1 MTVTIKSEITFKFLL
16 SDMQMNYGLNILT
29 ETSQNDEQIKTAKKI
44 FVPVALSGIPQ
55 LFLINSNVWQR
66 QQQQRLQQT
75 SQQSQRGI
83 EIIDSRTVSN
93 SEIKEEPIDSSGE
106 TSQSNRYQLIDSG
119 TPLPEFS
126 QLIKNHLEE
135 NNLSAVWGTF
145 VDECAKYYYERFP
158 NIQNSSEYQAIGRK
172 MFRKY
177 PAIECEGKEPWS
189 FFCKSL
195 SQKIRHIKWKVK
207 RKRLG
212 LTSRR
217 IRKSK
222 EGAANNL
229 KRKVDRRYTSSKQYK
244 ALLKE
249 LSDGW
254 TNKTISDKR
263 ILDILQQTSKGRRT
277 WLNSHT
283 YRRVFS
289 LIEEYPCF
297 ADGKYVVRDFLYL
310 LNFEDTSEM
319 MQRLDTLFTAAGAMM
334 DPPVENISFLQK
346 VQILR
351 FMEDQIAFSKGRNSS
366 IKSVVVHKINIPER
380 EMLQQVQ
387 SNENS
392 SPLLFIFSDGVE
404 LQKAFI
410 AGDKTII
417 HTNTTDLG
425 EALIILI
432 ATYYTFSMDYPK
444 SFSQI
449 LGLLQTYVVGESY
462 ESIKS
467 NRYTAFVSM
476 LTANFALDFNEN
488 ENEDDDD

>member
-1 MTVTIKSEITFKFLL
+1 MV
-16 SDMQMNYGLNILT
+16 
-29 ETSQNDEQIKTAKKI
+29 
-44 FVPVALSGIPQ
+44 
-55 LFLINSNVWQR
+55 
-66 QQQQRLQQT
+66 
-75 SQQSQRGI
+75 
-83 EIIDSRTVSN
+83 VS
-93 SEIKEEPIDSSGE
+93 
-106 TSQSNRYQLIDSG
+106 
-119 TPLPEFS
+119 
-126 QLIKNHLEE
+126 
-135 NNLSAVWGTF
+135 
-145 VDECAKYYYERFP
+145 
-158 NIQNSSEYQAIGRK
+158 
-172 MFRKY
+172 
-177 PAIECEGKEPWS
+177 
-189 FFCKSL
+189 
-195 SQKIRHIKWKVK
+195 
-207 RKRLG
+207 
-212 LTSRR
+212 
-217 IRKSK
+217 
-222 EGAANNL
+222 
-229 KRKVDRRYTSSKQYK
+229 
-244 ALLKE
+244 
-249 LSDGW
+249 
-254 TNKTISDKR
+254 
-263 ILDILQQTSKGRRT
+263 
-277 WLNSHT
+277 
-283 YRRVFS
+283 
-289 LIEEYPCF
+289 
-297 ADGKYVVRDFLYL
+297 DFLYL
-310 LNFEDTSEM
+310 LNLEDTSEM

-417 HTNTTDLG
+417 HTDTTDLG

-488 ENEDDDD
+488 ENDDDD